1 MREVQINSTVVVEAM
16 LTASSADT
24 TVVGFPTPSLPN
36 HTCKP
41 KYTALKEIHQLLT
54 SNTALVQSN
63 LGGGQNG
70 YLSDDM
76 SSKQVRTEVPV
87 DGHTVSKYSF
97 VSRIVDSIA
106 ARKSLFYH

>member
-1 MREVQINSTVVVEAM
+1 MREVPINSTVIVEAM

-70 YLSDDM
+70 YLRLILPPEEYSRVSDTTY
-76 SSKQVRTEVPV
+76 VRLPDLGITETAPEWNPPEE
-87 DGHTVSKYSF
+87 KK
-97 VSRIVDSIA
+97 R
-106 ARKSLFYH
+106 LL